1 MTDAL
6 ISTRLSSMTTA
17 EALDAAFAG
26 QSCELV
32 RADGTSRRLPTDR
45 WTGPASAID
54 VALFVS
60 RCTGP
65 TLDVGCGPG
74 RLSGALWDREVNV
87 LGLDISLEAVRQTRK
102 RGAPALCLDIFDA
115 LPGAGLWEHVLLADG
130 NIGLGGRPKVLLEL
144 VATLLSLHGTVLVEL
159 AGTGAMS
166 IHEGVHLRVGE
177 RDSGSF
183 DWATVGVDAIE
194 EVAAAA
200 DLVVVDVVSVADRY
214 VATLQHHR
222 VAARP
227 RTTGRDR
234 R

>member
-6 ISTRLSSMTTA
+6 VSTRLSPMTTA

-32 RADGTSRRLPTDR
+32 SADGTSRPLPTDR
-45 WTGPASAID
+45 WTGRASAVD

-87 LGLDISLEAVRQTRK
+87 LGLDISPEAVRQTRQ
-102 RGAPALCLDIFDA
+102 RGAPALCLDIFA
-115 LPGAGLWEHVLLADG
+115 PLPGTGLWDHVLLADG
-130 NIGLGGRPKVLLEL
+130 NIGLGGRPEALLQL
-144 VATLLSLHGTVLVEL
+144 VATLLKAQGTVLVEL
-159 AGTGAMS
+159 AGTGAVS
-166 IHEGVHLRVGE
+166 VHKGVHLRVGE
-177 RDSGSF
+177 RDSTSF
-183 DWATVGVDAIE
+183 DWANVGVDAIE

-200 DLVVVDVVSVADRY
+200 DLVVVDLVSMAGRH
-214 VATLQHHR
+214 VATLQHR
-222 VAARP
+222 E
-227 RTTGRDR
+227 
-234 R
+234 